1 MANSTVYPYGTNGEL
16 PSSIGIIN
24 DRKTGGVDKALSA
37 QQGVEIGKIIDPK
50 EIVNIPFD
58 GGNYYIKSASDG
70 RGDRTSN
77 ASWISTKY
85 IPVQEGDQFYYTGTP
100 GSVSIGVAGYT
111 YDGTTYTYVKS
122 LIEANANSM
131 RTDEYIYIPSGI
143 DYILA
148 SDKKSGSA
156 SLTKVVQSTLSQL
169 QEDLG
174 TVGGLTYKPYSLY
187 TAGYYVSSSGSW
199 VSSTYYRYLMIDV
212 VPGDTIELY
221 DVQINATNVALL
233 AKKITASSFVPL
245 LVPESTGT
253 IDVSYSVQEAMTV
266 RISVVHKASDPAE
279 TSPRITLVRYNKM
292 SRLDNA
298 ENLLATTRQ
307 AIAETD
313 AARHIQDMRL
323 GILFEHIAVIGDSM
337 SRGTLSDSSEDEV
350 STNSFGASW
359 LSCLAK
365 RWGCKGKFHY
375 AKSGTACYNWL
386 NDDSLYGLGRM
397 LKDTNIYNAY
407 FIAYGHNDSAAVG
420 SASDEAA
427 PVTITE
433 SGGNYTVSCPDGY
446 SFCAYYKAI
455 INQIRTK
462 APHAM
467 IFCLS
472 EYDGVMVSSKP
483 TYRQAVID
491 VAEAYYN
498 GGDTL
503 IHHLE
508 TGGVNGSGG
517 GMGLGTHYSTVG
529 YAYIAMRVDQ
539 EAVKCVYQYRNDTA
553 IKYFGSYNTDH
564 NADSPWE

>member
-1 MANSTVYPYGTNGEL
+1 
-16 PSSIGIIN
+16 
-24 DRKTGGVDKALSA
+24 
-37 QQGVEIGKIIDPK
+37 
-50 EIVNIPFD
+50 
-58 GGNYYIKSASDG
+58 
-70 RGDRTSN
+70 
-77 ASWISTKY
+77 
-85 IPVQEGDQFYYTGTP
+85 
-100 GSVSIGVAGYT
+100 
-111 YDGTTYTYVKS
+111 
-122 LIEANANSM
+122 
-131 RTDEYIYIPSGI
+131 
-143 DYILA
+143 
-148 SDKKSGSA
+148 
-156 SLTKVVQSTLSQL
+156 
-169 QEDLG
+169 
-174 TVGGLTYKPYSLY
+174 
-187 TAGYYVSSSGSW
+187 
-199 VSSTYYRYLMIDV
+199 
-212 VPGDTIELY
+212 
-221 DVQINATNVALL
+221 
-233 AKKITASSFVPL
+233 
-245 LVPESTGT
+245 
-253 IDVSYSVQEAMTV
+253 
-266 RISVVHKASDPAE
+266 
-279 TSPRITLVRYNKM
+279 
-292 SRLDNA
+292 
-298 ENLLATTRQ
+298 
-307 AIAETD
+307 
-313 AARHIQDMRL
+313 
-323 GILFEHIAVIGDSM
+323 
-337 SRGTLSDSSEDEV
+337 
-350 STNSFGASW
+350 
-359 LSCLAK
+359 
-365 RWGCKGKFHY
+365 
-375 AKSGTACYNWL
+375 
-386 NDDSLYGLGRM
+386 M